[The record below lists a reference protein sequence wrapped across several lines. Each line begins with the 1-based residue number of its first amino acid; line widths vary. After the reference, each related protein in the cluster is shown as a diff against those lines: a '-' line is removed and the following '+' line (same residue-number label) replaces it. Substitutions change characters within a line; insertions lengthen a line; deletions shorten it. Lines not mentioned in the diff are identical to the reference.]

1 MSDKTANDDSQTT
14 SEQKN
19 QEQKQQDS
27 KPPKERLKGIINVRV
42 GDSKYKNND

>member
-1 MSDKTANDDSQTT
+1 MSAKTTNDDSQAA

-42 GDSKYKNND
+42 GDAKYKNDN